1 MNRYIPIACHE
12 SYKLDLPKGHRFPM
26 EKYKLLPNE
35 LINQGISKET
45 DFFSPYP
52 PELNCVTQVHDKEYV
67 LKLKSLKLTKHIL
80 AKMDFHFQKKSL
92 VLQVVHEEG
101 RNKTMLVN

>member
-1 MNRYIPIACHE
+1 MNKYIPIAYHE
-12 SYKLDLPKGHRFPM
+12 SFKLDLPKGHRFPM

-52 PELNCVTQVHDKEYV
+52 PESNLIYQFMKPPF
-67 LKLKSLKLTKHIL
+67 KS
-80 AKMDFHFQKKSL
+80 
-92 VLQVVHEEG
+92 
-101 RNKTMLVN
+101 

>member
-67 LKLKSLKLTKHIL
+67 LKLKSLKLTKPEINTFFKVIDCINTQSQNTL
-80 AKMDFHFQKKSL
+80 TQ
-92 VLQVVHEEG
+92 HE
-101 RNKTMLVN
+101 NDN